1 MEFWKRNN
9 MFAKTFEKE
18 VSNLVKV
25 VLENQPSKRNLMC
38 LVLKYDHFLMQN
50 ILLIK
55 MLCNKNNFYKT
66 STFWLLKINYL
77 FNLWEVHCW
86 NVLQPI
92 YIQKL
97 CFFWKQ
103 KIHERFYFI
112 WWRKQN
118 KSMFCQN
125 WKNDLLQ

>member
-1 MEFWKRNN
+1 

-77 FNLWEVHCW
+77 FNL
-86 NVLQPI
+86 
-92 YIQKL
+92 
-97 CFFWKQ
+97 
-103 KIHERFYFI
+103 
-112 WWRKQN
+112 
-118 KSMFCQN
+118 
-125 WKNDLLQ
+125 